1 MKTNKRI
8 PPILTAALALSAC
21 ASAADSATA
30 AAPAET
36 AAATPEPTAAPEPVG
51 ELHALAETG
60 QNKFGNVI
68 CQTRPA
74 LDDEGNFTGTVIY
87 KTDPDARQTT
97 ALYEYNDNTYS
108 PLFQFLANNTLY
120 VVMYRDD
127 SDTKLLAVPLDGGEV
142 WEIPLGPNTWSAKL
156 YDDRYVYCMS
166 YSQAPTSPTCGMRL
180 DLKTGASETWDI
192 PIETY
197 DVLGV
202 ADGGIVTSRIV
213 SDYPIPLPSD
223 SEMLSAILQNSTY
236 EFDLTDPAT
245 GRPIQK
251 IFEYP
256 CDGTPEGDGYI
267 TYTYAG
273 KNGSDFY
280 FIADHMT
287 PSYWTGS
294 SVLCIHSDG
303 TQEDLGL
310 MIHVSLRE
318 LRQNGEIQWLF
329 AMSSNPGI
337 ITVYDLQGTEIA
349 KVNPPAGVSSYYPV
363 SMLDDGRLLLNI
375 GYDLDHDYMTR
386 YATIDADAFL
396 SGSTEYSEM
405 EFVG

>member
-1 MKTNKRI
+1 
-8 PPILTAALALSAC
+8 
-21 ASAADSATA
+21 
-30 AAPAET
+30 
-36 AAATPEPTAAPEPVG
+36 
-51 ELHALAETG
+51 
-60 QNKFGNVI
+60 
-68 CQTRPA
+68 
-74 LDDEGNFTGTVIY
+74 
-87 KTDPDARQTT
+87 
-97 ALYEYNDNTYS
+97 
-108 PLFQFLANNTLY
+108 
-120 VVMYRDD
+120 MYRDD

-142 WEIPLGPNTWSAKL
+142 WEIPLGPNTWGTKL

-180 DLKTGASETWDI
+180 DLKTGASEKWDI

-303 TQEDLGL
+303 TQEDLGI
-310 MIHVSLRE
+310 MTAQKFIRPMHQNEALRWFMVPNDDTP
-318 LRQNGEIQWLF
+318 RTYTF
-329 AMSSNPGI
+329 
-337 ITVYDLQGTEIA
+337 YDLQGNEIGHNA
-349 KVNPPAGVSSYYPV
+349 APAGVDVALIMEYL
-363 SMLDDGRLLLNI
+363 LDDGRVVLTFGGAPAHN
-375 GYDLDHDYMTR
+375 
-386 YATIDADAFL
+386 YAANYVTIPADAFL
-396 SGSTEYSEM
+396 SGSTEYTEM